1 MITVTATGKAADP
14 SAPPAPR
21 KDWRFYAGMTAMAL
35 AVIMPLCALVVPV
48 LGLSTTRSALL
59 AGVLLAG
66 GPEVLCILAVALLGK
81 ETFLYFAHR
90 AKTALRRAVID
101 QPASKARY
109 YTGLIVI
116 LLSWLPA
123 YIYAYAPALSPQG
136 DARIYLLAAMDLAFV
151 VERLSHGRGIL
162 GKGQAH
168 LRLRRQDL
176 GRVLMNSVC
185 VHFTPK
191 ATEILTLPRNDA

>member
-1 MITVTATGKAADP
+1 MTATDKAADP

-35 AVIMPLCALVVPV
+35 AVIMPLSALVVPV
-48 LGLSTTRSALL
+48 LGLSTTQSALL

-81 ETFLYFAHR
+81 EAFLYFAHR

-109 YTGLIVI
+109 YTGLVVI
-116 LLSWLPA
+116 LVELA
-123 YIYAYAPALSPQG
+123 GRAHVYAYAPALTPQG
-136 DARIYLLAAMDLAFV
+136 DARIYLLAATDLAFV
-151 VERLSHGRGIL
+151 VSVFLMGGEFWEKVRRIFS
-162 GKGQAH
+162 
-168 LRLRRQDL
+168 LRRQDL
-176 GRVLMNSVC
+176 VSRRTRSKECSRPCRACPSSPTNIPS
-185 VHFTPK
+185 
-191 ATEILTLPRNDA
+191 A

>member
-1 MITVTATGKAADP
+1 VTASEKAGDP
-14 SAPPAPR
+14 SAPPMPK
-21 KDWRFYAGMTAMAL
+21 KDWRFYAGMVAMAL

-48 LGLSTTRSALL
+48 LGLSTAQSALL

-81 ETFLYFAHR
+81 DTFRYFTHR
-90 AKTALRRAVID
+90 VTTALRRVVID

-109 YTGLIVI
+109 YAGLVVI

-123 YIYAYAPALSPQG
+123 YIYAYSPALMPGG

-151 VERLSHGRGIL
+151 LSVFLMGGEFWEKVRRIFVYE
-162 GKGQAH
+162 GK
-168 LRLRRQDL
+168 
-176 GRVLMNSVC
+176 
-185 VHFTPK
+185 
-191 ATEILTLPRNDA
+191 I